1 MRPDPYKRARSR
13 QYKAKHGIFDHKN
26 ASDQSKDS
34 QTSIIDEKIEKESD
48 NNSILSDGIF
58 FIFAKVLILF

>member
-26 ASDQSKDS
+26 ASDQSKYS
-34 QTSIIDEKIEKESD
+34 QTSIMGEKIGEESD
-48 NNSILSDGIF
+48 NISITSDGTF
-58 FIFAKVLILF
+58 